1 MQQEKVSDMF
11 LRLYDRL
18 VEDVENAR
26 RKAPIFNDHIDV
38 MDTPDMEKTYFKST
52 PPEIMV
58 VDYLAGMTDDY
69 FINTYVELFFP
80 RQLPFSFRQLERLTG
95 LPRERMIELLRK
107 EV

>member
-26 RKAPIFNDHIDV
+26 RKSPIFNDHIDV